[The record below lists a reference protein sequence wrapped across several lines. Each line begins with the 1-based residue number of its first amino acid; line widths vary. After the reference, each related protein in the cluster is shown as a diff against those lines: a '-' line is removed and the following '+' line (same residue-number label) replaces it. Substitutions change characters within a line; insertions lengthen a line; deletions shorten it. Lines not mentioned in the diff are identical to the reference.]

1 MEMKFRIEILAG
13 NQRYNAEDLKKSIE
27 MKINEKTDAEK
38 LVQKQVA

>member
-1 MEMKFRIEILAG
+1 MRFRIEIQTG

-38 LVQKQVA
+38 LVQK